1 MLATGLPVIEF
12 KEGTFEYFF
21 PDNTAIV
28 TTFDYNDFYN
38 QIKENINNPNKLKEM
53 NKNSMEYLSGLSW
66 EKTTEEFIKIL
77 DKVKSRKGE

>member
-28 TTFDYNDFYN
+28 TSFDYNDFYKQVKN
-38 QIKENINNPNKLKEM
+38 ALNNPTKLKEM
-53 NKNSMEYLSGLSW
+53 NKNSMKYLSELSW
-66 EKTTEEFIKIL
+66 EKTTDEFVGIL
-77 DKVKSRKGE
+77 DEISSRKGE

>member
-28 TTFDYNDFYN
+28 TTFDYNYFYKKV
-38 QIKENINNPNKLKEM
+38 KEAINNPNKLKEM
-53 NKNSMEYLSGLSW
+53 NKNSMKYLSELSW
-66 EKTTEEFIKIL
+66 EKTTDEFVGIL
-77 DKVKSRKGE
+77 DRISSRKGE

>member
-28 TTFDYNDFYN
+28 TTFDYNDFYK
-38 QIKENINNPNKLKEM
+38 QVKEAINNPNKLKEM
-53 NKNSMEYLSGLSW
+53 NKNSMKYLSELSW
-66 EKTTEEFIKIL
+66 EKTTDEFVGIL
-77 DKVKSRKGE
+77 DRISSRKGE